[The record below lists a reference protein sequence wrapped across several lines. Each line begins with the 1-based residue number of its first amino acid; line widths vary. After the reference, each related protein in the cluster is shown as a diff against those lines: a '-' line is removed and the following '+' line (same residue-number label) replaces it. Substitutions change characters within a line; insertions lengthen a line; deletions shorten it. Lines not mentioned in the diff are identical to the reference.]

1 MITTALIVFIGAM
14 QAVAPAEPAERPNR
28 FVAIGCISRPAAAG
42 PYILTDARGGKPAVY
57 RLDGDANQLKLHV
70 GHVVE
75 ITGPLTPPS
84 KPAKGPTASAPLLKV
99 GSLTWISKSC
109 K

>member
-14 QAVAPAEPAERPNR
+14 QAVAPAQPEPRPNR

-42 PYILTDARGGKPAVY
+42 PYLLTDARGSKPAIY
-57 RLDGDANQLKLHV
+57 RLEGDANQLKLHV
-70 GHVVE
+70 GHLVE
-75 ITGPLTPPS
+75 ITGPLMPPS
-84 KPAKGPTASAPLLKV
+84 RTAKGPTASAPLLKV